1 MTRRVSPVEISFA
14 WQEFKDAIESLSPEQ
29 KRFATAVRSMQLE
42 SSVFGVC
49 VVQLKPQLEA
59 LLGLDDDALTKE
71 IKLTQ
76 DLLSLFIEYQ
86 IPSDLLTFD
95 DREGSGAATPSEKV
109 EAVKGHVAA
118 VQEMLAAARAAEI
131 AEEEEKA
138 RLEKERAAAAKAER
152 ERALGVV
159 SQNAVAFGSAA
170 SSGGFG
176 GFGSAP
182 SARGFGGFGSAASAG
197 GFGFGSAASAGGF
210 GGSRS
215 GGGFSFGAPAGGGG
229 FAQSASAYSAEGPF
243 CKPGQAES
251 ALTAG
256 YDSAYS
262 TMESDMESLRSL
274 DRAPAPAAAPATD
287 VPSVPVAEAAAEEA
301 QVDGEAVDLT
311 QIPKQ
316 LDAQFEALDEDSSLR
331 PTVIKTGVCA
341 RARVCGLPLAFLSSC
356 GAASGET
363 WTKRAQKSLLGKLV
377 QSSMNSTAQKTE
389 KDKAFDLLDALSR
402 SVRPAPCISWEP
414 YLLVQ
419 CAQAHRQTALREWL
433 CSRP

>member
-152 ERALGVV
+152 ERRENERMMAY
-159 SQNAVAFGSAA
+159 SMEADACAEAMPMRRQMEMESAA
-170 SSGGFG
+170 PMMRRGGVEKSMAARG
-176 GFGSAP
+176 GGGMMKKMSMARSMGAPPPPMAAAPMAAAAMSAP
-182 SARGFGGFGSAASAG
+182 S
-197 GFGFGSAASAGGF
+197 
-210 GGSRS
+210 
-215 GGGFSFGAPAGGGG
+215 P
-229 FAQSASAYSAEGPF
+229 
-243 CKPGQAES
+243 
-251 ALTAG
+251 
-256 YDSAYS
+256 
-262 TMESDMESLRSL
+262 
-274 DRAPAPAAAPATD
+274 APAPAAAPATD
-287 VPSVPVAEAAAEEA
+287 VPSVPVAEAAAEQA

-341 RARVCGLPLAFLSSC
+341 RARVCVLPLAFLSSC

>member
-152 ERALGVV
+152 ERRENERMMAY
-159 SQNAVAFGSAA
+159 SMEADACAEAMPMMAMESAA
-170 SSGGFG
+170 PMMRRGGVEKSMAARSGMMMKRSMAAPMGAPPPSMARSMG
-176 GFGSAP
+176 APAPPMAAAPMAAAAMSAP
-182 SARGFGGFGSAASAG
+182 S
-197 GFGFGSAASAGGF
+197 
-210 GGSRS
+210 
-215 GGGFSFGAPAGGGG
+215 P
-229 FAQSASAYSAEGPF
+229 
-243 CKPGQAES
+243 
-251 ALTAG
+251 
-256 YDSAYS
+256 
-262 TMESDMESLRSL
+262 
-274 DRAPAPAAAPATD
+274 APAPAAAPATD
-287 VPSVPVAEAAAEEA
+287 VPSVPVAEAAAEQA

-363 WTKRAQKSLLGKLV
+363 WTKRAQRSLLGKLV

>member
-1 MTRRVSPVEISFA
+1 MTRRVSPVELSFA

-152 ERALGVV
+152 ERRENERMMADC
-159 SQNAVAFGSAA
+159 VAEAMPMMME
-170 SSGGFG
+170 
-176 GFGSAP
+176 SAP
-182 SARGFGGFGSAASAG
+182 MMRRGGVEKSMAARGGGMMMKRSMAAPPPPSMARSMAVLAPG
-197 GFGFGSAASAGGF
+197 MAAI
-210 GGSRS
+210 
-215 GGGFSFGAPAGGGG
+215 GAM
-229 FAQSASAYSAEGPF
+229 SVSSS
-243 CKPGQAES
+243 QAAPS
-251 ALTAG
+251 P
-256 YDSAYS
+256 
-262 TMESDMESLRSL
+262 
-274 DRAPAPAAAPATD
+274 APAPAAAPATD
-287 VPSVPVAEAAAEEA
+287 VPSVPVADAAAEQT

-341 RARVCGLPLAFLSSC
+341 RARVCVLPLAFLSSC

-419 CAQAHRQTALREWL
+419 CAQAHGQTALREWL
-433 CSRP
+433 CSRCNACALFG

>member
-76 DLLSLFIEYQ
+76 DLLSLFIDYQ

-152 ERALGVV
+152 ERRENERMMAYSMEADACAEAMPMPMAMESAATMSAAPMMRRGGVEK
-159 SQNAVAFGSAA
+159 SMAARGGTKPGSA
-170 SSGGFG
+170 GGG
-176 GFGSAP
+176 MMKKMSMARSMGAPPPPMAAAPMAAAAMSAP
-182 SARGFGGFGSAASAG
+182 S
-197 GFGFGSAASAGGF
+197 
-210 GGSRS
+210 
-215 GGGFSFGAPAGGGG
+215 P
-229 FAQSASAYSAEGPF
+229 
-243 CKPGQAES
+243 
-251 ALTAG
+251 
-256 YDSAYS
+256 
-262 TMESDMESLRSL
+262 
-274 DRAPAPAAAPATD
+274 APAPAAAPATD
-287 VPSVPVAEAAAEEA
+287 VPSVPVAEAAAEQA

-341 RARVCGLPLAFLSSC
+341 RARVCVLPLAFLSSC

>member
-1 MTRRVSPVEISFA
+1 MEISFA

-152 ERALGVV
+152 ERRENERMMAY
-159 SQNAVAFGSAA
+159 SMEADACAEAMPMRMAMESAA
-170 SSGGFG
+170 PMMRRGGVEKSMAARGGGDVKSCLPKLVGSGGV
-176 GFGSAP
+176 
-182 SARGFGGFGSAASAG
+182 
-197 GFGFGSAASAGGF
+197 
-210 GGSRS
+210 
-215 GGGFSFGAPAGGGG
+215 
-229 FAQSASAYSAEGPF
+229 
-243 CKPGQAES
+243 
-251 ALTAG
+251 
-256 YDSAYS
+256 S
-262 TMESDMESLRSL
+262 TG
-274 DRAPAPAAAPATD
+274 TQ
-287 VPSVPVAEAAAEEA
+287 EAAEKRY
-301 QVDGEAVDLT
+301 G
-311 QIPKQ
+311 
-316 LDAQFEALDEDSSLR
+316 
-331 PTVIKTGVCA
+331 
-341 RARVCGLPLAFLSSC
+341 RVRWQPGCRVERGL
-356 GAASGET
+356 E
-363 WTKRAQKSLLGKLV
+363 
-377 QSSMNSTAQKTE
+377 
-389 KDKAFDLLDALSR
+389 
-402 SVRPAPCISWEP
+402 
-414 YLLVQ
+414 
-419 CAQAHRQTALREWL
+419 RQ
-433 CSRP
+433 

>member
-152 ERALGVV
+152 ERRENERMMAY
-159 SQNAVAFGSAA
+159 SMEADACARSEPEATPMRRQMEMESAA
-170 SSGGFG
+170 PMMRRGGVEKSMAARG
-176 GFGSAP
+176 GGGMMKKMSMARSMGAPPPPMAAAPMAAAAMSAP
-182 SARGFGGFGSAASAG
+182 S
-197 GFGFGSAASAGGF
+197 
-210 GGSRS
+210 
-215 GGGFSFGAPAGGGG
+215 P
-229 FAQSASAYSAEGPF
+229 
-243 CKPGQAES
+243 
-251 ALTAG
+251 
-256 YDSAYS
+256 
-262 TMESDMESLRSL
+262 
-274 DRAPAPAAAPATD
+274 APAPAAAPATD
-287 VPSVPVAEAAAEEA
+287 VPSVPVAEAAAEQA

-341 RARVCGLPLAFLSSC
+341 RARVCVLPLAFLSSC

>member
-152 ERALGVV
+152 ERRENERMMAY
-159 SQNAVAFGSAA
+159 SMEAEECAEAMPMMAMESAA
-170 SSGGFG
+170 PMMRRGGVEKSMAARG
-176 GFGSAP
+176 GGGMMKKRSMARSMGAPPPPMAAAPMAAAAMSAP
-182 SARGFGGFGSAASAG
+182 S
-197 GFGFGSAASAGGF
+197 
-210 GGSRS
+210 
-215 GGGFSFGAPAGGGG
+215 P
-229 FAQSASAYSAEGPF
+229 
-243 CKPGQAES
+243 
-251 ALTAG
+251 
-256 YDSAYS
+256 
-262 TMESDMESLRSL
+262 
-274 DRAPAPAAAPATD
+274 APAPAAAPATD
-287 VPSVPVAEAAAEEA
+287 VPSVPVADAAAEQA

-341 RARVCGLPLAFLSSC
+341 RARVCVLPLAFLSSC